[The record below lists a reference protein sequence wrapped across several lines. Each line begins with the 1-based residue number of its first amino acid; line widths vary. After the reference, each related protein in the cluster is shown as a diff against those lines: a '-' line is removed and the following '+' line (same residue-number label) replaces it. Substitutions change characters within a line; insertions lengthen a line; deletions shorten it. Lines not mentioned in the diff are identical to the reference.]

1 MKSLRQKKIIEIIKN
16 NNISTQEELA
26 EALSKASFDVTQ
38 ATISRD
44 IKELQ
49 LIKISKNDNKYFYGL
64 PKEQPILHSIERL
77 RMMMQELV
85 IGIDHSENI
94 VVIKT
99 YPGNAHGVA
108 SLLDGSNWQHVIGT
122 LAGDDTIILIIK
134 PLEEV
139 ENILGKLDSLM
150 K

>member
-1 MKSLRQKKIIEIIKN
+1 
-16 NNISTQEELA
+16 QEELA

-64 PKEQPILHSIERL
+64 PKEQTVLHSIERL